1 MLKTKILIFIYHIE
15 DFMNSGLEK
24 HEKFHVIIFMLV
36 FVYFYVLKITNH
48 VEISWVALVFP
59 LILGIVLFYLI
70 RYIKNKA

>member
-1 MLKTKILIFIYHIE
+1 
-15 DFMNSGLEK
+15 MNSGLEK